1 MYFASLAGICLTDWY
16 SGLHEKMISALLPI
30 SRIVL
35 YLFHSIIFK
44 LLGPCRAAVHLSFD
58 GIKQSLGKIMVK
70 DESGN
75 NNNATMEND
84 TKVILSGGKCGDG
97 AASLN
102 GMGFKCYA
110 KCMNILKILKELKI
124 PFCV

>member
-44 LLGPCRAAVHLSFD
+44 LLAPCPAAVHLSFD
-58 GIKQSLGKIMVK
+58 AIKPCSGKNTVK

-75 NNNATMEND
+75 NNSATIENGAS
-84 TKVILSGGKCGDG
+84 VVWSGGKCDG
-97 AASLN
+97 AVFLN
-102 GMGFKCYA
+102 GTVFKCYE
-110 KCMNILKILKELKI
+110 KYIN
-124 PFCV
+124 

>member
-1 MYFASLAGICLTDWY
+1 MSPFQIY
-16 SGLHEKMISALLPI
+16 H
-30 SRIVL
+30 IVL
-35 YLFHSIIFK
+35 HLCRSIISK
-44 LLGPCRAAVHLSFD
+44 VLATCPPAVHLSFD
-58 GIKQSLGKIMVK
+58 GIKQSLGKIMIK

-75 NNNATMEND
+75 NNNATIENG
-84 TKVILSGGKCGDG
+84 TKVIPSGGKCGDG